1 MQAWQGK
8 QYNTLKQKITKPEKI
23 KIIIIKN
30 VCVKMVEIKL
40 FKTHRDN
47 IEMEEPQKFKQNEY
61 ILLVMFGKKFL
72 EVEVVEI
79 IYSDTDTKR
88 NVIG

>member
-1 MQAWQGK
+1 
-8 QYNTLKQKITKPEKI
+8 
-23 KIIIIKN
+23 
-30 VCVKMVEIKL
+30 
-40 FKTHRDN
+40 
-47 IEMEEPQKFKQNEY
+47 MEDPQKFKQNEY